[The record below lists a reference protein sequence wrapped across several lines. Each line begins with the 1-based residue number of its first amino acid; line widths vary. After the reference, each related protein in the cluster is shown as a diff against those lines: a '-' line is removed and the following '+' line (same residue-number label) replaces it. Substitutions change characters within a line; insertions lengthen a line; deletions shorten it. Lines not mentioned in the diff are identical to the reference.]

1 MFPIPMYSAVIVLA
15 NLMSAEGI
23 LNAESRAR
31 MDMAI
36 DAVKAGEAPFLV
48 TCGWA
53 YREDLN
59 LPIAYAMRDYA
70 LAAGVL
76 SDRII
81 VEKNSRDTV
90 GDAVFTHRN
99 LAIPRSWDSILVIT
113 SKYHTARTHKI
124 FSFIYGKS
132 VVVRGAPADD
142 TFTLHASEL
151 LSLASFRK
159 TFIGIQPGDAE
170 AIYKRLKLSHPF
182 YNGKIYP
189 SF

>member
-1 MFPIPMYSAVIVLA
+1 MYSAVIVLA

-99 LAIPRSWDSILVIT
+99 LAIPRSWDTQSSSNTVTKQSRT
-113 SKYHTARTHKI
+113 SCMMVAGT
-124 FSFIYGKS
+124 FS
-132 VVVRGAPADD
+132 
-142 TFTLHASEL
+142 TN
-151 LSLASFRK
+151 LALRVAQS
-159 TFIGIQPGDAE
+159 
-170 AIYKRLKLSHPF
+170 RLF
-182 YNGKIYP
+182 NWCM
-189 SF
+189 